1 MATVTSPKRTIDRA
15 DTDRRVRH
23 PLQALRGYI
32 RSYVTLEGAFV
43 ALIYVALWFWIGLA
57 LDYGIFKLTNG
68 FDWVKELQDLSPGD
82 RTADWIVRGVIL
94 GMLLAGLLA
103 LVAFKVFMRW
113 FREFRDP
120 ALALVLE
127 RRFPHELGDR
137 LITAVEMADPK
148 LAGKYGYSQA
158 LVDKTIV
165 DAAERVEQIPVKQ
178 VFNWGRLRKL
188 AGLVL
193 AVSVGMYLLVGGGY
207 LGINAAFGGSA
218 SVGDYF
224 WRFQHTAA
232 IWVERNILLQDSYW
246 PRQAYLELVRF
257 QDTKEHPGEMRIGR
271 DESRPDLQVRAFQW
285 VVADHSSQAAKTGGW
300 RPLTWNDLPGFVD
313 AALLGRVTIPAHW
326 GGWQMDLG
334 DLDSDVPAGVIPSVW
349 QGKSAGAVR
358 TELATAELK
367 KATAGFEVLVADWL
381 DWQRWTVDRLGS
393 QANIEVVRRNLR
405 AEHPEAQ
412 KALDDVFARI
422 EELAGDVTMERKI
435 RKLALPKFASEDP
448 AEQIVFYYWGKNTK
462 ITTGPDRSGASNS
475 FIFGLGDLKE
485 SVEFTIQA
493 LDYSTPVL
501 KIQLVPP
508 PGVTSVH
515 VDKEEP
521 AYLFYR
527 LQGDQR
533 PLKGKKQIFKN
544 VPVSV
549 TGEASIVQIPI
560 GANMTLYAEA
570 DRPLK
575 DSVRMTRPAQTEERG
590 AITPIQKVQLADD
603 QKTFSVSFKNVVKT
617 IEFYF
622 EFTDRDNVGGKRRIV
637 IRPIDDRAPEVFD
650 VEMLAG
656 LRKPRFRTDPGKS
669 SQGTA
674 ADGFLITPDALVPFK
689 GTLRDDYGLTQANWH
704 FDVEPIDFEL
714 VSKGDKEK
722 LPQLVLQGN
731 AQLRRLGLVVS
742 GLSTHGFPGTDAI
755 YWAWV
760 NRMVAVDLAISG
772 KRYNEEGAV
781 PLERFQVRLEER
793 GAEELTLNAL
803 LEKLKEKPPQRALF
817 REHTLKDEDGFDFK
831 KYLPKLKVAD
841 ATKEAQLHYQVRLS
855 VSATDN
861 NIETGP
867 SVGKN
872 KAPFTF
878 LVVSES
884 ELLAQIFLEEESIRD
899 RLDKAIGKLK
909 NGRTAISEQL
919 GKLSSPATDLA
930 LVNIRVEEVRKVVSD
945 TGSTSREIHSDFS
958 RILKE
963 LEVNRVGYTRG
974 KQKIN
979 DVRDKIVEPM
989 ELIINPNFGS
999 FMQTEE
1005 RLSALAK
1012 GLEDDTAALRQAEA
1026 DKSVQAT
1033 RLKLQANI
1041 PTHVKNTQ
1049 LTRDRLDDLI
1059 EKLNSVYLAMEEGVV
1074 FGQLL
1079 QTIVRI
1085 EQDQRKIRDDWR
1097 IQHEKKV
1104 KELFGELTK

>member
-1 MATVTSPKRTIDRA
+1 MATVTSPRRTFDRV

-32 RSYVTLEGAFV
+32 RTYVTLEGAFV
-43 ALIYVALWFWIGLA
+43 AIIYLALWFWIGLA
-57 LDYGIFKLTNG
+57 LDYGIFKLTRG

-82 RTADWIVRGVIL
+82 RTADLIVRGVIL
-94 GMLLAGLLA
+94 GVLVAGLLA
-103 LVAFKVFMRW
+103 LVALKVFLRW

-127 RRFPHELGDR
+127 RRFPRELGDR

-148 LAGKYGYSQA
+148 LASKYGYSQA

-165 DAAERVEQIPVKQ
+165 DAAERVEQVPVKQ
-178 VFNWGRLRKL
+178 VFNWGRLGKL
-188 AGLVL
+188 AGLVAAL
-193 AVSVGMYLLVGGGY
+193 TLGMYLLVGAGY
-207 LGINAAFGGSA
+207 LGLSAAFGGST
-218 SVGDYF
+218 SPGEYF
-224 WRFQHTAA
+224 WRFNHTAA
-232 IWVERNILLQDSYW
+232 IWAERNILLMDSYW

-257 QDTKEHPGEMRIGR
+257 QDTDEHRGEMRIGR
-271 DESRPDLQVRAFQW
+271 DESRPDLQVRAYQW
-285 VVADHSSQAAKTGGW
+285 VVADGMAVGGW
-300 RPLTWNDLPGFVD
+300 RPLTWGDLPTLVD
-313 AALLGRVTIPAHW
+313 SSLLARVNLPAQW
-326 GGWQMDLG
+326 GGWQMDLD
-334 DLDSDVPAGVIPSVW
+334 DLDSKVPSGVVPAAL
-349 QGKSAGAVR
+349 QGKTASVVR
-358 TELATAELK
+358 AEMAQPEMT
-367 KATAGFEVLVADWL
+367 KAAAGFEQLIADWL
-381 DWQRWTVDRLGS
+381 NWQTWTLDRISNQLNMD
-393 QANIEVVRRNLR
+393 AVRRALGT
-405 AEHPEAQ
+405 EQPEAQ
-412 KALDDVFARI
+412 KALADVLGRI
-422 EELAGDVTMERKI
+422 EELTGDVTMERRL
-435 RKLALPKFASEDP
+435 RKLVLPEFASEDP
-448 AEQIVFYYWGKNTK
+448 DRQIVFYYWGKNTK

-475 FIFGLGDLKE
+475 FLFGLGDLKE

-501 KIQLVPP
+501 SIKLVPP
-508 PGVTSVH
+508 PGVAGVY
-515 VDKEEP
+515 VDKQEP
-521 AYLFYR
+521 AYLYYR
-527 LQGDQR
+527 LQGDQL
-533 PLKGKKQIFKN
+533 PLKGKKQIFKK

-549 TGEASIVQIPI
+549 TGEASIVQVPI
-560 GANMTLYAEA
+560 GTNLTLFAEA

-590 AITPIQKVQLADD
+590 AITPIQKVHLADD
-603 QKTFSVSFKNVVKT
+603 QKTFSVAFKNIVKT
-617 IEFYF
+617 IEFNF
-622 EFTDRDNVGGKRRIV
+622 EFTDRDNVSGKRRLV
-637 IRPIDDRAPEVFD
+637 IRPVDDRAPEVFD
-650 VEMLAG
+650 VEMMVG
-656 LRKPRFRTDPGKS
+656 LRKPRFRAEPGKS

-674 ADGFLITPDALVPFK
+674 ADGFLVTPDALVPFK

-714 VSKGDKEK
+714 ISKADSKEK

-731 AQLRRLGLVVS
+731 AQQRRLGLVVS
-742 GLSTHGFPGTDAI
+742 GLGGLPGFPGADAI

-760 NRMVAVDLAISG
+760 NRMVTVDLAISA

-793 GAEELTLNAL
+793 SGEELTLNAL
-803 LEKLKEKPPQRALF
+803 MEKLTHKPPQRALF

-841 ATKEAQLHYQVRLS
+841 ATKEAQLHYQVRLT

-861 NIETGP
+861 NVETGP

-884 ELLAQIFLEEESIRD
+884 ELLAQIFLEEENIRD

-909 NGRTAISEQL
+909 NGRTAIDEQL
-919 GKLSSPATDLA
+919 GRLSSPATDLA
-930 LVNIRVEEVRKVVSD
+930 LVNIRVEEVRKIVSD
-945 TGSTSREIHSDFS
+945 TGSTSREIHTDFS
-958 RILKE
+958 RILRE

-979 DVRDKIVEPM
+979 DVREKIVLPLDE
-989 ELIINPNFGS
+989 IINPNFGN
-999 FMQTEE
+999 FATTEE
-1005 RLSALAK
+1005 SLSALGK
-1012 GLEDDTAALRQAEA
+1012 GLEDDAAALRQAEA
-1026 DKSVQAT
+1026 DKAVEAT

-1049 LTRDRLDDLI
+1049 LTRDRLDSLI

-1085 EQDQRKIRDDWR
+1085 EQDQRKYLGDWR
-1097 IQHEKKV
+1097 LLHEKKV